1 MSFIIK
7 NKRYHR
13 GMSLL
18 EVMVVLGITMVVL
31 LGATSFII
39 LSFRNQRILNDQL
52 FGQKDARR
60 VISEIV
66 NTIRTSEESSIG
78 SYPVAQATTSSLTVY
93 ANIDGDSLRERVRYW
108 LSGTDLKRGI
118 IKPSGNPLSYT
129 GQEQVTTIAS
139 YVQNANRG
147 TPTFQY
153 FTESYTGS
161 QAAMTLPITIT
172 NIRMIKII
180 IEIEK
185 DQTKSPVPLRVE
197 SLTHIRNLKTN

>member
-1 MSFIIK
+1 MKRVYK
-7 NKRYHR
+7 NNSDYR
-13 GMSLL
+13 GMTLL
-18 EVMVVLGITMVVL
+18 EVAVVMGISLIVG

-39 LSFRNQRILNDQL
+39 LTFRNQRVLDDQL
-52 FGQKDARR
+52 YGQKDARR
-60 VISEIV
+60 VVSEIV
-66 NTIRTSEESSIG
+66 NTIRTAEASSIG
-78 SYPVAQATTSSLTVY
+78 SYPIAEATTSSLIVY
-93 ANIDGDSLRERVRYW
+93 ANIDGDSMRERIHYW

-118 IKPSGNPLSYT
+118 LKPSGNPLNYS
-129 GQEQVTTIAS
+129 GQEQVTTLAS
-139 YVQNANRG
+139 YVRNASRG

-161 QAAMTLPITIT
+161 EAAMSDPVSIT
-172 NIRMIKII
+172 NIRMVKII

>member
-1 MSFIIK
+1 MRCSIK
-7 NKRYHR
+7 KSEYTR
-13 GMSLL
+13 GTSLI
-18 EVMVVLGITMVVL
+18 EVSVVLGITMIVM
-31 LGATSFII
+31 LGASSFII

-66 NTIRTSEESSIG
+66 NTIRTAEGSSIG
-78 SYPVAQATTSSLTVY
+78 SYPIAEATTSSLTVY
-93 ANIDGDSLRERVRYW
+93 ANIDGDSLRERVHYW
-108 LSGTDLKRGI
+108 LTGTDLKRGI
-118 IKPSGNPLSYT
+118 LKPSGNPLEYT
-129 GQEQVTTIAS
+129 GQEQVTTIAK
-139 YVQNANRG
+139 YVQNVSRG

-153 FTESYTGS
+153 YTESYTGS

-172 NIRMIKII
+172 SVRMVKII

-185 DQTKSPVPLRVE
+185 DVTKSPVPLRVE